1 MGNVAPSDGSPLCPV
16 EMLAREKP
24 TQLMAQL
31 LAVWPQVQEA
41 LNAGHTLRLIH
52 QRLNLVGVPISYKL
66 LSLYR
71 SRIER
76 RKKAPAASVSPNMV
90 GSASS
95 QDHTSPGFNPLTN
108 FEAQERKR
116 RAAWQYPSGL
126 PDINKLAK

>member
-1 MGNVAPSDGSPLCPV
+1 MGNVVPSDERPICPV

-52 QRLNLVGVPISYKL
+52 QRLNLVGLPISYKL

-71 SRIER
+71 GRIER
-76 RKKAPAASVSPNMV
+76 RKKIPAALSPNTA
-90 GSASS
+90 GSASRENHS
-95 QDHTSPGFNPLTN
+95 PPGFNPLAN
-108 FEAQERKR
+108 FEAQGAEKAGRVAIPVRSSRSKQTR
-116 RAAWQYPSGL
+116 
-126 PDINKLAK
+126 